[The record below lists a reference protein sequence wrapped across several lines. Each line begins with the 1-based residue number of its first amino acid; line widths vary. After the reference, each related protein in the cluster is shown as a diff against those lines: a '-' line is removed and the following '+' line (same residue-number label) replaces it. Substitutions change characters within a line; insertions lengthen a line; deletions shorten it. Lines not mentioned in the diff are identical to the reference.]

1 MSCSIISR
9 RGKIMKS
16 TNGYRNEPK
25 GTETNGDQ
33 IFRLASER
41 RPSTV
46 VGFRPDSSLAPW
58 SRWANR
64 FIVAAIVQ
72 GALAVGV
79 SAYLLYD
86 ATYDSPGAARIVASG
101 GPGTWLT
108 AGYLGF
114 IMLGPLAAA
123 VTSMF
128 YQHLEAHLRAPYS
141 GLSNIFAWLHILLMN
156 VGVVGATFIMMNGG
170 WRGGALALTLSP
182 SNPSAAYGQVHEQVL
197 GALPPYIAA
206 FSAIAIIGA
215 IAGGL
220 GYIIAWRR
228 SPKQS
233 MT

>member
-1 MSCSIISR
+1 MSCSIIPR

-72 GALAVGV
+72 GAL
-79 SAYLLYD
+79 
-86 ATYDSPGAARIVASG
+86 
-101 GPGTWLT
+101 
-108 AGYLGF
+108 
-114 IMLGPLAAA
+114 
-123 VTSMF
+123 
-128 YQHLEAHLRAPYS
+128 
-141 GLSNIFAWLHILLMN
+141 
-156 VGVVGATFIMMNGG
+156 VVGATFIMMNGG

>member
-1 MSCSIISR
+1 
-9 RGKIMKS
+9 MKS
-16 TNGYRNEPK
+16 TNGYRNEPNSA
-25 GTETNGDQ
+25 ETNGDP

-79 SAYLLYD
+79 STYLLYD
-86 ATYDSPGAARIVASG
+86 ATYGTPGAARIVASG

-123 VTSMF
+123 VTSLF
-128 YQHLEAHLRAPYS
+128 YQHLEAHLRAPYN
-141 GLSNIFAWLHILLMN
+141 GLSNVFAWLHIVLMN

-170 WRGGALALTLSP
+170 WRGGALALTLNP
-182 SNPSAAYGQVHEQVL
+182 SNPSAAYGQVHVQVL
-197 GALPPYIAA
+197 GGLPPYIAA
-206 FSAIAIIGA
+206 FAAAAVIGA
-215 IAGGL
+215 IAGGT
-220 GYIIAWRR
+220 GYVVAWKR
-228 SPKQS
+228 SRKHSIPSEKQ
-233 MT
+233 

>member
-1 MSCSIISR
+1 
-9 RGKIMKS
+9 MKS
-16 TNGYRNEPK
+16 TNGYRNEPN
-25 GTETNGDQ
+25 GTEANGDP

-46 VGFRPDSSLAPW
+46 VGFKTDSSLAPW

-64 FIVAAIVQ
+64 FIVSAIVQ

-86 ATYDSPGAARIVASG
+86 ATYDTPGAARIVASG

-141 GLSNIFAWLHILLMN
+141 GLSNVFAWLHIVLMN

-197 GALPPYIAA
+197 GALPPYIAT

-228 SPKQS
+228 SPKPS

>member
-1 MSCSIISR
+1 
-9 RGKIMKS
+9 MK
-16 TNGYRNEPK
+16 TVDANRKEPDRK
-25 GTETNGDQ
+25 DTKDETFQ
-33 IFRLASER
+33 LASDR

-46 VGFRPDSSLAPW
+46 VGFRPESLLAPW

-64 FIVAAIVQ
+64 FIIVAIAQ

-86 ATYDSPGAARIVASG
+86 AVYDTPGAAKIVASG

-114 IMLGPLAAA
+114 IVLGPLAAA
-123 VTSMF
+123 VTSLF
-128 YQHLEAHLRAPYS
+128 YQHLEVYLRAPYG
-141 GLSNIFAWLHILLMN
+141 GLSNVLAWLHIVLMN
-156 VGVVGATFIMMNGG
+156 VGVVGATWIMMNGG

-182 SNPSAAYGQVHEQVL
+182 SNPSAAYGQVHTQVL

-206 FSAIAIIGA
+206 FAATAIIGA

-220 GYIIAWRR
+220 GYVIAWRKSVKHSIR
-228 SPKQS
+228 SEKK
-233 MT
+233 

>member
-1 MSCSIISR
+1 
-9 RGKIMKS
+9 MKTIDGHKPNS
-16 TNGYRNEPK
+16 AQSDSNA
-25 GTETNGDQ
+25 
-33 IFRLASER
+33 FLSLASER
-41 RPSTV
+41 GPSTV
-46 VGFRPDSSLAPW
+46 VGFKADPSLTPW

-86 ATYDSPGAARIVASG
+86 ATYDTPGAARIVASG

-123 VTSMF
+123 VTSLF

-141 GLSNIFAWLHILLMN
+141 GFSNVLAWLHIILLN

-182 SNPSAAYGQVHEQVL
+182 NNPSAAYGQVHEQVL
-197 GALPPYIAA
+197 GGLPSYIAW
-206 FSAIAIIGA
+206 FSAIAILGA
-215 IAGGL
+215 VAGGL
-220 GYIIAWRR
+220 GYVVAWKR
-228 SPKQS
+228 SRKQS
-233 MT
+233 VP